1 MDKTCGTCGKC
12 RNTHDGPYCYKG
24 SSPRPVS
31 PLRVM
36 DCWVDPAEVEQ
47 APVMTKVC
55 SVCGRELP
63 VSEFGRHSRT
73 KDGYQP
79 FCRQCHSEMNKGH
92 RKRQAFENN
101 EAPAKPE
108 EVKKIVEES
117 KPAKP
122 SKPRKEGKPRGRKVA
137 HPDTVVDG
145 VKMHWCGCCKQYKP
159 VEEFSKDSSNKSGLA
174 TQCKACRVVLEHER
188 RVRKRE
194 AKKAFPTFQPAPAL
208 QDGDRVKLPDGEVRE
223 VVEIPPTPGGLL
235 DTEIRR
241 SQPPKVVVKRE
252 LKVTKSVSIEAYLT
266 EIGRDED
273 GRKGHFYFNCM
284 ASELDK
290 LMLVWNKNP
299 LTVTLSFDEIVEG

>member
-31 PLRVM
+31 TLRVM
-36 DCWVDPAEVEQ
+36 DCWVDPSEVEQ

-92 RKRQAFENN
+92 RKRQAFESN

-122 SKPRKEGKPRGRKVA
+122 RKPRKEGKPRGRKVS
-137 HPDTVVDG
+137 HPDKVVDG
-145 VKMHWCGCCKQYKP
+145 VTLHWCGCCKQYKP

-174 TQCKACRVVLEHER
+174 TQCKACRTKNEHER

-194 AKKAFPTFQPAPAL
+194 AKKEQELQAAAHEAVEAVKKVLDEQPRVNAPA
-208 QDGDRVKLPDGEVRE
+208 
-223 VVEIPPTPGGLL
+223 GGLRL
-235 DTEIRR
+235 PERLEKTV
-241 SQPPKVVVKRE
+241 PKVIIEKGPSIRE
-252 LKVTKSVSIEAYLT
+252 KVQPIT
-266 EIGRDED
+266 
-273 GRKGHFYFNCM
+273 
-284 ASELDK
+284 
-290 LMLVWNKNP
+290 P
-299 LTVTLSFDEIVEG
+299 LEKFETAEIVEELKRRGFRCIVRMEV

>member
-1 MDKTCGTCGKC
+1 MEKTCGTCGKC

-31 PLRVM
+31 LLRVM
-36 DCWVDPAEVEQ
+36 DCWVDPSEVEQ

-122 SKPRKEGKPRGRKVA
+122 RKPRKETKSGKPRGRKVL
-137 HPDTVVDG
+137 HPDIEKDG
-145 VKMHWCGCCKQYKP
+145 VLMHWCGHCKQYKP

-188 RVRKRE
+188 RVRRRE
-194 AKKAFPTFQPAPAL
+194 EKKEQELQAAAHEAVEAVKKVLDEQPRVNAPA
-208 QDGDRVKLPDGEVRE
+208 
-223 VVEIPPTPGGLL
+223 GGLRFPKRL
-235 DTEIRR
+235 EKTV
-241 SQPPKVVVKRE
+241 PKVVIEKGPS
-252 LKVTKSVSIEAYLT
+252 LGDKVQPIT
-266 EIGRDED
+266 
-273 GRKGHFYFNCM
+273 
-284 ASELDK
+284 
-290 LMLVWNKNP
+290 P
-299 LTVTLSFDEIVEG
+299 LEKFETAEIVEELRRRGFRCIIWMEV

>member
-1 MDKTCGTCGKC
+1 MEKTCGTCGKC

-31 PLRVM
+31 LLRVM
-36 DCWVDPAEVEQ
+36 DCWVDPSEVEQ

-122 SKPRKEGKPRGRKVA
+122 RKPRKETKSGKPRGRKVL
-137 HPDTVVDG
+137 HPDIEKDG
-145 VKMHWCGCCKQYKP
+145 VLMHWCGHCKQYKP

-188 RVRKRE
+188 RVRRRE
-194 AKKAFPTFQPAPAL
+194 EKKEQELQAAAHEAVEAVKKVLDEQPRVNAPA
-208 QDGDRVKLPDGEVRE
+208 
-223 VVEIPPTPGGLL
+223 GGLRFPKRL
-235 DTEIRR
+235 EKTV
-241 SQPPKVVVKRE
+241 PKVVIEKGPS
-252 LKVTKSVSIEAYLT
+252 LGDKVQPIT
-266 EIGRDED
+266 
-273 GRKGHFYFNCM
+273 
-284 ASELDK
+284 
-290 LMLVWNKNP
+290 P
-299 LTVTLSFDEIVEG
+299 LEKFETAEIVEELRRRGFRCLIWMEV

>member
-31 PLRVM
+31 TLRVM
-36 DCWVDPAEVEQ
+36 DCWVDPSEVEQ

-108 EVKKIVEES
+108 EVEKIVAES
-117 KPAKP
+117 KPTKP
-122 SKPRKEGKPRGRKVA
+122 RKPRKETKSGKPRGRKVL
-137 HPDTVVDG
+137 HPDIEKDG
-145 VKMHWCGCCKQYKP
+145 VLMHWCGHCKQYKP

-188 RVRKRE
+188 RVRRRE
-194 AKKAFPTFQPAPAL
+194 EKKEQELQAAAHEAVEAVKKVLDEQPRVNAPA
-208 QDGDRVKLPDGEVRE
+208 GGRRLPERLEKTV
-223 VVEIPPTPGGLL
+223 
-235 DTEIRR
+235 
-241 SQPPKVVVKRE
+241 PKVVIEKGPSIGE
-252 LKVTKSVSIEAYLT
+252 KVQPIT
-266 EIGRDED
+266 
-273 GRKGHFYFNCM
+273 
-284 ASELDK
+284 
-290 LMLVWNKNP
+290 P
-299 LTVTLSFDEIVEG
+299 LEKFETAEIVEELRRRGFRCIIWMEV

>member
-31 PLRVM
+31 TLRVM
-36 DCWVDPAEVEQ
+36 DCWVDPSEVEQ

-108 EVKKIVEES
+108 EVKKIVAENT
-117 KPAKP
+117 PP
-122 SKPRKEGKPRGRKVA
+122 PKPRKETKSGKPRGRKVL
-137 HPDTVVDG
+137 HPDIEKDG
-145 VKMHWCGCCKQYKP
+145 VLMHWCGHCKQYKP
-159 VEEFSKDSSNKSGLA
+159 VEEFSKDASNKSGLA

-188 RVRKRE
+188 RVRRRE
-194 AKKAFPTFQPAPAL
+194 EKKEQELQAAAHEAVEAVKKVLDEQPRVNAPA
-208 QDGDRVKLPDGEVRE
+208 
-223 VVEIPPTPGGLL
+223 GGLRL
-235 DTEIRR
+235 PERIEKTV
-241 SQPPKVVVKRE
+241 PKVV
-252 LKVTKSVSIEAYLT
+252 IE
-266 EIGRDED
+266 
-273 GRKGHFYFNCM
+273 KG
-284 ASELDK
+284 
-290 LMLVWNKNP
+290 P
-299 LTVTLSFDEIVEG
+299 LEKFETAEIVEELRHRGFRCIIWMEV

>member
-31 PLRVM
+31 TLRVM
-36 DCWVDPAEVEQ
+36 DCWVDPSEVEQ

-108 EVKKIVEES
+108 EVKKIVAENT
-117 KPAKP
+117 PP
-122 SKPRKEGKPRGRKVA
+122 PKPRKETKSGKPRGRKVL
-137 HPDTVVDG
+137 HPDSEKDG
-145 VKMHWCGCCKQYKP
+145 VLMHWCGHCKQYKP
-159 VEEFSKDSSNKSGLA
+159 VEAFSKDASNKSGLA

-188 RVRKRE
+188 RVRRRE
-194 AKKAFPTFQPAPAL
+194 EKKEQELQAAAHEAVEAVKKVLDEQPRVNAPA
-208 QDGDRVKLPDGEVRE
+208 
-223 VVEIPPTPGGLL
+223 GGLRFPKRL
-235 DTEIRR
+235 EKTV
-241 SQPPKVVVKRE
+241 PKVVIEKGPSLGDKVKPI
-252 LKVTKSVSIEAYLT
+252 T
-266 EIGRDED
+266 
-273 GRKGHFYFNCM
+273 
-284 ASELDK
+284 
-290 LMLVWNKNP
+290 P
-299 LTVTLSFDEIVEG
+299 LEKFETAEIVEELRHRGFRCIIWMEV